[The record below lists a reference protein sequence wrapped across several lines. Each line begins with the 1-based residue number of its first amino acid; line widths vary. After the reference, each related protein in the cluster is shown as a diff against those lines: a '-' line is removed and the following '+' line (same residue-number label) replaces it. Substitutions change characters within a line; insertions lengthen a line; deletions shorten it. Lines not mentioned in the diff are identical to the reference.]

1 MNESIGHA
9 QGGVSGFTANNLY
22 GTWIYTPTTTTSGVI
37 DDEDVLYLVAFV
49 DPFEKGI
56 INYKNTFYISADSK
70 EYARDLAI
78 RRLTEEQ
85 FELYRSGDLKVIVK
99 EI

>member
-1 MNESIGHA
+1 MNESNNHA
-9 QGGVSGFTANNLY
+9 HSGVRGYTASNY
-22 GTWIYTPTTTTSGVI
+22 YSTASYTPTTSGVI